1 MQWHSLALACCRI
14 CTELLAGTV
23 LVVGVAVEV
32 MEAVEMA
39 VAGEVKADGTED
51 VAEAMAGTVEETE
64 AGAEA
69 ADGTEDM
76 AVEAGEAAV
85 MVEAGT
91 VDVTADVIDGEEVD
105 ADGGMIGVGVED
117 GKEVEAGAVDGAVCL
132 G

>member
-1 MQWHSLALACCRI
+1 
-14 CTELLAGTV
+14 
-23 LVVGVAVEV
+23 

-51 VAEAMAGTVEETE
+51 VAEAVAGTVEETE

-76 AVEAGEAAV
+76 AVEAGMAAGEAAV
-85 MVEAGT
+85 MVAVAGT
-91 VDVTADVIDGEEVD
+91 VDVIDGEEVD
-105 ADGGMIGVGVED
+105 ADGGTTGVGVED
-117 GKEVEAGAVDGAVCL
+117 GKEAEAGAVAGAVCL